1 MKLLKMAVFMGC
13 LWAAY
18 EKSATNFARTNA
30 SI

>member
-18 EKSATNFARTNA
+18 EKSATNFARANA

>member
-1 MKLLKMAVFMGC
+1 MKLLKMAVLMDC

-18 EKSATNFARTNA
+18 EKSATNFARANA